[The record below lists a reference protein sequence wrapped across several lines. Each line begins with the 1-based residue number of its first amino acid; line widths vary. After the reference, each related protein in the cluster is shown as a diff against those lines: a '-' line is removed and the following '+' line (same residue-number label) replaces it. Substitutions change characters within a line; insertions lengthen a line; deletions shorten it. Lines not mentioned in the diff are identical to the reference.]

1 MTSGR
6 WIVLAILGI
15 TAVFA
20 GAQWW
25 FQTRAYYEPVA
36 LDALPVT
43 LADGATITLPLTGA
57 QAIDADTSP
66 LRFRACL
73 DVGPDVAARLLAQGT
88 PAADATPLVAPD
100 WFECFD
106 AEAIGAALQA
116 GEARAILSQVEVR
129 PGADR
134 IMAIHPDGRVFV
146 WHQWNGR
153 LEG

>member
-36 LDALPVT
+36 LETLPVT
-43 LADGATITLPLTGA
+43 LADGQTMDLQLVGA
-57 QAIDADTSP
+57 EAIDADTSP

-73 DVGPDVAARLLAQGT
+73 TLDPETAARLVAGAA
-88 PAADATPLVAPD
+88 PVADAVPLIAPD
-100 WFECFD
+100 WFGCFD
-106 AEAIGAALQA
+106 AEAIGTDLETGAAQ
-116 GEARAILSQVEVR
+116 AILAQTEVR

-134 IMAIHPDGRVFV
+134 VIAVYPDGRAYV